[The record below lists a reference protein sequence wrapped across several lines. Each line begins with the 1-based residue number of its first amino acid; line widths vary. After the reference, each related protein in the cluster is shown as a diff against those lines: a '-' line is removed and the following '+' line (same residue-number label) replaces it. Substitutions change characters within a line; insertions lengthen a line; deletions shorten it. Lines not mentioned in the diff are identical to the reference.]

1 MNDPAKNIKKRR
13 PHKTPLFACL
23 RSEKTDPVRPP
34 PSVKEHHMPESVIHL
49 AEKRDIPDLLRPD
62 IFKPSTPEKP
72 LVKYTAPELEAM
84 LESEKH
90 PVYVRETDGKI
101 EGYAFCELK
110 RLADDN
116 IFTPILT
123 MYIDDICVDETARGK
138 HAGTALYE
146 HVRSEAR
153 RIGCHNITLRVWEF
167 NDPAVSFY
175 TRMGM
180 KTQARIMEEVL

>member
-1 MNDPAKNIKKRR
+1 
-13 PHKTPLFACL
+13 
-23 RSEKTDPVRPP
+23 
-34 PSVKEHHMPESVIHL
+34 MPESVIRR
-49 AEKRDIPDLLRPD
+49 AEKRDIPDLLRLLSQVLAVHHSGRPD

-123 MYIDDICVDETARGK
+123 MYIDDICVDEAARGK

-146 HVRSEAR
+146 HVKSEAR